1 MNESCLYEQIY
12 DMNIEQTRAC
22 LGNDFCKMC
31 VTVYGK
37 FVLDEG
43 VVASYDNRIRDE
55 GSTKCGMQ
63 ITGMIS
69 RHSLSLIYSQDY
81 YPTHSYGLR

>member
-12 DMNIEQTRAC
+12 NMNIEQTRAC
-22 LGNDFCKMC
+22 LENDFCKMC

-55 GSTKCGMQ
+55 GSAKYGMQ

-69 RHSLSLIYSQDY
+69 RHSLNHIYNQDY
-81 YPTHSYGLR
+81 YPTHSYGPR